1 MNVSITHPI
10 HRCAFLVCILTMLSA
25 YTSCVDEAE
34 PAATGTVL
42 TVGDALPAFTVVT
55 NLGDTL
61 TRDSFLNR
69 RGVVAFFHTSC
80 PDCRRA
86 LPVLDSLYHT
96 MHADTTFR
104 MVCISREESAASV
117 EAYWQKAGL
126 TMPYSAQSDRSVYAQ
141 FAHTGVPRLYIT
153 DSCAIIRHLFDD
165 TNFPS
170 FEELLKQTTKA
181 N

>member
-1 MNVSITHPI
+1 MNVNFTNLI
-10 HRCAFLVCILTMLSA
+10 HKCLFLTILSA
-25 YTSCVDEAE
+25 FASCVDETE
-34 PAATGTVL
+34 PTATGTLL

-55 NLGDTL
+55 NQGDTL
-61 TRDSFLNR
+61 TCDSFLNR
-69 RGVVAFFHTSC
+69 RGVVAFLHTSC

-86 LPVLDSLYHT
+86 LPTLDSLYYAL
-96 MHADTTFR
+96 HADPTFR
-104 MVCISREESAASV
+104 MVCISREEPAASV
-117 EAYWQKAGL
+117 EAYWQSAGL
-126 TMPYSAQSDRSVYAQ
+126 TMPYAAQSDRSVYAQ

-170 FEELLKQTTKA
+170 LEELLSLTKNVKKQ